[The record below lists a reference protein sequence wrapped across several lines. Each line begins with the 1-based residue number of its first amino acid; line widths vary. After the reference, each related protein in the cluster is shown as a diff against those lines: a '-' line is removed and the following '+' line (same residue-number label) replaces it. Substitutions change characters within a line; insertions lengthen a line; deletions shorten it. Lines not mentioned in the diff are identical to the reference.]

1 MQRAVCSAWCAA
13 ASTGCLI
20 RAAAE
25 QTGHS
30 ARTPIPLFPSQFQA
44 PWRSLQSFISAFS
57 IPPPMSASC
66 PPPLACDTFPP
77 LTPQD
82 LSAGFAIDSK
92 GHVTVDGISVSSVA
106 QLVNEDHFFLLSLS
120 RIVNNTREYAKFC
133 VRSIKNCDISCRY
146 KDAVSELL
154 PGVFVDP

>member
-1 MQRAVCSAWCAA
+1 
-13 ASTGCLI
+13 
-20 RAAAE
+20 
-25 QTGHS
+25 
-30 ARTPIPLFPSQFQA
+30 
-44 PWRSLQSFISAFS
+44 
-57 IPPPMSASC
+57 MSANL
-66 PPPLACDTFPP
+66 PPPLASDTFPP
-77 LTPQD
+77 LSPKD

-133 VRSIKNCDISCRY
+133 VRAIKNCNISCRY

-154 PGVFVDP
+154 PGMFVDP